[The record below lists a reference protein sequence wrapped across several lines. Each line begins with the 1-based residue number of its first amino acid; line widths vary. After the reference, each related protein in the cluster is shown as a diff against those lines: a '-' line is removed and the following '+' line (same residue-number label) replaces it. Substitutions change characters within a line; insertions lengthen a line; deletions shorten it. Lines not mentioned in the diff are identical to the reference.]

1 MKLNLESLI
10 VSENDDYILI
20 NKPPHVAALDERTG
34 DRKGVSILRMAK
46 AYHADAQLCHRLDK
60 ETSGIMA
67 IAKNPEAY
75 RHLAMQF
82 EHREVAKRYHA
93 VVNGLHDFE
102 GISVYLPIAPIK
114 DGTAVRIDREKGK
127 VAETLFNTMRA
138 YKRHTLVECM
148 PITGRMHQI
157 RVHLMCLKAP
167 IVNDPTYGGEPI
179 FLSQIKRKFNLKQDT
194 EEQPLIQ
201 RVALHAHSLTFA
213 LLNGDEATF
222 EAPYPKDF
230 DALVKQLEKNG
241 TS

>member
-1 MKLNLESLI
+1 MKLKVESLI
-10 VSENDDYILI
+10 VFENDDYILI
-20 NKPPHVAALDERTG
+20 NKPPYVASLDERTT
-34 DRKGVSILRMAK
+34 DKSGVSILRLAK
-46 AYHADAQLCHRLDK
+46 AYHADAQLGHRLDK

-67 IAKNPEAY
+67 IAKNPDAY

-93 VVNGLHDFE
+93 VVNGIHDFD

-127 VAETLFNTMRA
+127 VAETIFNTLKA
-138 YKRHTLVECM
+138 YRKHTLVECM

-167 IVNDPTYGGEPI
+167 IVQDATYGGDPI

-201 RVALHAHSLTFA
+201 RVALHAHSLTFTQ
-213 LLNGDEATF
+213 LNGDETTF

-230 DALVKQLEKNG
+230 DALVKQLEKNE
-241 TS
+241 